1 MVLFSA
7 DNYVM
12 FSRYDERH
20 LEENLLTT
28 SHTYFEFGLRSC
40 QDAVIA
46 LGESYENFEYFL
58 RIGADSNANTILEQ
72 QASDGRYTCSITAKV
87 QLYTLNKF
95 DQYDLPVHVHKYM
108 FNSFTHPYFYSKT
121 ELQQVPTPG
130 IVSCYTTRFF
140 WVSWLNDEF
149 SFGLGQFYP

>member
-1 MVLFSA
+1 
-7 DNYVM
+7 M

-72 QASDGRYTCSITAKV
+72 QASDGRYTIAKDIKRYLTQCS
-87 QLYTLNKF
+87 
-95 DQYDLPVHVHKYM
+95 P
-108 FNSFTHPYFYSKT
+108 FT
-121 ELQQVPTPG
+121 
-130 IVSCYTTRFF
+130 
-140 WVSWLNDEF
+140 
-149 SFGLGQFYP
+149 